1 MTPSGRGPVLPDGA
15 VAIVN
20 GAPLRAADYERAVA
34 ALASDRRNPVGDAE
48 RRFVLDRLVDEELL
62 VQRALE
68 LGLARSDRVVRS
80 QLVSALIEAVTADAG
95 QQDPTPAELREFFSE
110 HAEWFREPGRL
121 HARQLFVREREGSAA
136 RAAEAAARLRAGE
149 AFESVA
155 RALGDEPLAPLPD
168 APLPA
173 TKLAEYAGPAALE
186 ALREQAVGAV
196 SDPLAAAGGLQVLV
210 LVAREPDV
218 TPALEAIEDAV
229 RAEWRRRA
237 GDEALQ
243 RYLAMLR
250 ESAEIRVAGSTP

>member
-1 MTPSGRGPVLPDGA
+1 
-15 VAIVN
+15 
-20 GAPLRAADYERAVA
+20 VA

-80 QLVSALIEAVTADAG
+80 QLVSALIEAVTADASLEE
-95 QQDPTPAELREFFSE
+95 PTPDALRRFFTE
-110 HAEWFREPGRL
+110 HADWFRQPGRL
-121 HARQLFVREREGSAA
+121 HARQLFVREGAGASD
-136 RAAEAAARLRAGE
+136 RAALAAARLREGE
-149 AFESVA
+149 GFESVA

-173 TKLAEYAGPAALE
+173 AKLAEYAGPAALE

-196 SDPLAAAGGLQVLV
+196 GDPLAAAGGYQVLV
-210 LVAREPDV
+210 LVAREPDA
-218 TPALEAIEDAV
+218 TPAFEAVEEAV

-237 GDEALQ
+237 GDEALR
-243 RYLAMLR
+243 RYVETLR
-250 ESAEIRVAGSTP
+250 AGAEIRVAGSAPRAAVR